1 MHEFTVAMGIV
12 YSLKELYLNKGF
24 KISSF
29 KIAIGELSMFNPS
42 IINDLVRELI
52 KETELENTKF
62 KVIIEEAKIK
72 CESCNQTHSFNELS
86 KQLSDEEKEMI
97 HFIPELISSYMKC
110 PSCSSRD
117 LKIMSGRGVKVIDIA
132 LQKR

>member
-12 YSLKELYLNKGF
+12 DSLKELYLNKGF
-24 KISSF
+24 KINSF
-29 KIAIGELSMFNPS
+29 KIVIGELSMFNPS

-72 CESCNQTHSFNELS
+72 CESCNQTHSFN
-86 KQLSDEEKEMI
+86 
-97 HFIPELISSYMKC
+97 
-110 PSCSSRD
+110 
-117 LKIMSGRGVKVIDIA
+117 
-132 LQKR
+132 